1 MGMADILGL
10 SDMLSEED
18 VFGPLFGGA
27 GPDHFRTR
35 GASEAAQSL
44 RTGDPDR
51 DFSVVAGLE
60 FSGDENEVGGRYYA
74 MDSDS
79 GEVVEGPLQEV
90 LPDGQEG
97 DQSAGE
103 AVDDPDTEVAVED
116 VEVEEEVVEIEEE
129 VPEEEADD
137 PAEAEDLE
145 QEQAED
151 LEEEV
156 LEEEVLDEEEQQTDD
171 DASLAQTSSPRN
183 SFPYLP

>member
-10 SDMLSEED
+10 SDMLSEQG
-18 VFGPLFGGA
+18 VFGPPFGGA

-44 RTGDPDR
+44 HTGDPDR

-90 LPDGQEG
+90 LPDGQ
-97 DQSAGE
+97 AGE

-116 VEVEEEVVEIEEE
+116 AEVEEEVVEVEEE

-151 LEEEV
+151 LEEA
-156 LEEEVLDEEEQQTDD
+156 LEEEALEEEEQPTED

-183 SFPYLP
+183 SFPYLHILTC